1 MLRHILAEIATLSLL
16 LFIVSLI
23 PISNAQRTETI
34 RNNAGPYWTKVTP
47 VPTVRTET
55 VATILEEDNNNIY
68 VIAEL
73 GKSDRSIG
81 VYQDEEEDDEDNN
94 NNSIAISNTD
104 LIDNCFVFRDIMSET
119 GSKSCDHSMLYYKG
133 QCEYYSDMNK
143 SGTVLNSS
151 DFNFCSNSKIDIYI
165 NKNNL
170 THSPRSS
177 SLIQ

>member
-1 MLRHILAEIATLSLL
+1 MLRHILAAIATLSLL
-16 LFIVSLI
+16 VFIVSLI
-23 PISNAQRTETI
+23 PISNAQQTETI
-34 RNNAGPYWTKVTP
+34 RNNVGPYWTKVIP
-47 VPTVRTET
+47 VPTARTET
-55 VATILEEDNNNIY
+55 VATIFEEDNNIY

-73 GKSDRSIG
+73 GKSDHSID
-81 VYQDEEEDDEDNN
+81 VYQEDDNS
-94 NNSIAISNTD
+94 NNSNAITNTD
-104 LIDNCFVFRDIMSET
+104 LINNCFVFRDIMSET

>member
-1 MLRHILAEIATLSLL
+1 MLGQIIAAIATLSLL

-23 PISNAQRTETI
+23 PISNAQQTETI
-34 RNNAGPYWTKVTP
+34 RNNVGPYWSKVTP
-47 VPTVRTET
+47 VPTARTET
-55 VATILEEDNNNIY
+55 AATILEEDNNNIY

-81 VYQDEEEDDEDNN
+81 AYQAEDDDNN
-94 NNSIAISNTD
+94 NNNNSNAITNTD
-104 LIDNCFVFRDIMSET
+104 LINNCFAFRDIMSET

>member
-1 MLRHILAEIATLSLL
+1 MLKHILAAIATLSLL
-16 LFIVSLI
+16 SFIVSLI
-23 PISNAQRTETI
+23 PISNAQQTETI
-34 RNNAGPYWTKVTP
+34 RNNVGPYWTKVTP
-47 VPTVRTET
+47 VPTARTET
-55 VATILEEDNNNIY
+55 VATILEEDNNIY

-73 GKSDRSIG
+73 GTSDRSID
-81 VYQDEEEDDEDNN
+81 VYQAEEDDN
-94 NNSIAISNTD
+94 NNSNAITNTD
-104 LIDNCFVFRDIMSET
+104 LINNCFAFRDIMSET

-151 DFNFCSNSKIDIYI
+151 DFKFCSNSKIDIYI

>member
-1 MLRHILAEIATLSLL
+1 MLKHILAAIATLSLL

-23 PISNAQRTETI
+23 PISNAQQTETI
-34 RNNAGPYWTKVTP
+34 INNVGGSYWTKIAP
-47 VPTVRTET
+47 VHTARTEII
-55 VATILEEDNNNIY
+55 ATILREDSNIY
-68 VIAEL
+68 VIEEL
-73 GKSDRSIG
+73 DKSNHSID
-81 VYQDEEEDDEDNN
+81 VDQDDDDSNN
-94 NNSIAISNTD
+94 NDNAITNTD
-104 LIDNCFVFRDIMSET
+104 LINNCFVFRDIMSEI
-119 GSKSCDHSMLYYKG
+119 GRKSCDHSMLYYKG

-151 DFNFCSNSKIDIYI
+151 DFNFCFNSKIDTYL

>member
-1 MLRHILAEIATLSLL
+1 MLRDILAAIATLSLL
-16 LFIVSLI
+16 LFIVSFI
-23 PISNAQRTETI
+23 PISNAQQTETI
-34 RNNAGPYWTKVTP
+34 RNNVGSYWSKVTP
-47 VPTVRTET
+47 VATARTET

-81 VYQDEEEDDEDNN
+81 VYQAEDDNN
-94 NNSIAISNTD
+94 NNNNSNAITNTD
-104 LIDNCFVFRDIMSET
+104 LINNCFVFRDIMSET
-119 GSKSCDHSMLYYKG
+119 GSKLCDHSMLYYKG
-133 QCEYYSDMNK
+133 QCEYYSDMDK

-165 NKNNL
+165 NKNNS

>member
-1 MLRHILAEIATLSLL
+1 MLRHIFAAIATLSLL

-23 PISNAQRTETI
+23 HISNAQQTETI
-34 RNNAGPYWTKVTP
+34 RNNVGPYWTKVIP
-47 VPTVRTET
+47 VPTARTET
-55 VATILEEDNNNIY
+55 VATILEEDNIY

-73 GKSDRSIG
+73 GKSDHSIDI
-81 VYQDEEEDDEDNN
+81 YQADDSNN
-94 NNSIAISNTD
+94 TTTNTD
-104 LIDNCFVFRDIMSET
+104 LINNCFVFRDIMSEI
-119 GSKSCDHSMLYYKG
+119 GRKSCDHSMLYYKG

>member
-1 MLRHILAEIATLSLL
+1 MLKHILAAIATLSLL
-16 LFIVSLI
+16 SFIVSLI
-23 PISNAQRTETI
+23 PISNAQQTETI
-34 RNNAGPYWTKVTP
+34 RNNVGPYWTKVTP
-47 VPTVRTET
+47 VATARTET
-55 VATILEEDNNNIY
+55 VANVLEEDNNNIY

-81 VYQDEEEDDEDNN
+81 VYQAEDDNN
-94 NNSIAISNTD
+94 NSNSNAITNTD
-104 LIDNCFVFRDIMSET
+104 LINNCLAFRDIMSET

-143 SGTVLNSS
+143 SGIVLNSS

>member
-1 MLRHILAEIATLSLL
+1 MLRHILAAIATLSL

-23 PISNAQRTETI
+23 PISNAQQTETI
-34 RNNAGPYWTKVTP
+34 RNNVGPYWTKVIP
-47 VPTVRTET
+47 MPTARTET
-55 VATILEEDNNNIY
+55 VATIFEEDNNIY

-73 GKSDRSIG
+73 GKSDHSID
-81 VYQDEEEDDEDNN
+81 VYQEDD
-94 NNSIAISNTD
+94 NNSNNSNNSNAITNTD
-104 LIDNCFVFRDIMSET
+104 LINNCFVFRDIMSET